1 MTSVWPW
8 IALTLTVI
16 TWIIPFLMLFVVPAN
31 RKPSSAT
38 AWMLLIFA
46 FPWPGLLLFILIGSP
61 KLSNRRIALQ
71 KEINVYI
78 KDIVAQAQA
87 DPEMRPLLAPEIP
100 ARYQPFV
107 DLSTALGALPATA
120 ENGVEIL
127 TDYDAILARIAADID
142 MAQRFVHVQFYIL
155 IADAATEE
163 CFRAMER
170 AVARGVTV
178 RVLYDPV
185 GSRKYPPYRAT
196 VQRMQAAG
204 ISAYPMLPLYRLDD
218 VNRPDLRN
226 HRKIVVIDG
235 EIAYTG
241 SLNLI
246 HRAYHRHDN
255 LYYDELM
262 VRVCGPAVDTL
273 DAVFRADWY
282 SETGQR
288 TVDPDDPFSVITF
301 TPGGTSLCQVLPS
314 GSGFE
319 RENNLRLFVDL
330 IHAAREKLVIC
341 NPYFVPDEALM
352 MAVISAALRGVE
364 VTMFNSEARDQFL
377 VSYAQRSYYEEL
389 LRSGV
394 KIRLYRSPILL
405 HTKTI
410 SIDNDIAVIGSS
422 NMDMR
427 SFELNLEVTLI
438 CYDPGVVADLR
449 RAEADYA
456 ARSLEV
462 TLDEWRRR
470 PLHKR
475 LFENLTRLMSPLL

>member
-8 IALTLTVI
+8 IALTLTVV

-46 FPWPGLLLFILIGSP
+46 FSWLGLILFILIGSP

-71 KEINVYI
+71 KEINGYI

-142 MAQRFVHVQFYIL
+142 MAQRFVHIQFYIL

-196 VQRMQAAG
+196 LQRMQAAG

-246 HRAYHRHDN
+246 HRAYHRRDN
-255 LYYDELM
+255 LYYDEL
-262 VRVCGPAVDTL
+262 VARVSGPVVDTL
-273 DAVFRADWY
+273 DAVFRTDWY
-282 SETGQR
+282 SETGQQ
-288 TVDPDDPFSVITF
+288 TVDPDDPFSAITF

-377 VSYAQRSYYEEL
+377 VSHAQRSYYEEL

-394 KIRLYRSPILL
+394 KIRLYRSPVLL

-410 SIDNDIAVIGSS
+410 SIDDDIAVIGSS

-438 CYDPGVVADLR
+438 CYDPCVVADLR
-449 RAEADYA
+449 RVEADYA

>member
-1 MTSVWPW
+1 
-8 IALTLTVI
+8 
-16 TWIIPFLMLFVVPAN
+16 
-31 RKPSSAT
+31 
-38 AWMLLIFA
+38 
-46 FPWPGLLLFILIGSP
+46 
-61 KLSNRRIALQ
+61 
-71 KEINVYI
+71 
-78 KDIVAQAQA
+78 
-87 DPEMRPLLAPEIP
+87 
-100 ARYQPFV
+100 
-107 DLSTALGALPATA
+107 
-120 ENGVEIL
+120 
-127 TDYDAILARIAADID
+127 
-142 MAQRFVHVQFYIL
+142 
-155 IADAATEE
+155 
-163 CFRAMER
+163 
-170 AVARGVTV
+170 V

-196 VQRMQAAG
+196 LRRMQAAG

-246 HRAYHRHDN
+246 HRAYHRRDN

-262 VRVCGPAVDTL
+262 ARVRGPAVDAL
-273 DAVFRADWY
+273 DAVFRTDWY

-288 TVDPDDPFSVITF
+288 LTDPDDPLNAIEF
-301 TPGGTSLCQVLPS
+301 TPDGTSLCQVLPS

-330 IHAAREKLVIC
+330 VHAAREKLVIC

-352 MAVISAALRGVE
+352 MAVISVALRGVE
-364 VTMFNSEARDQFL
+364 VTLFSSEARDQFL
-377 VSYAQRSYYEEL
+377 VAYAQRSYYEEL
-389 LRSGV
+389 LRAGV
-394 KIRLYRSPILL
+394 KIRLYRTPILL

-410 SIDNDIAVIGSS
+410 SVDNDIAVIGSS

-427 SFELNLEVTLI
+427 SFELNLEVTLL
-438 CYDPGVVADLR
+438 CYDPRVVADLR
-449 RAEADYA
+449 RAEAAYA
-456 ARSLEV
+456 ARSREL
-462 TLDEWRRR
+462 TLNEWRRR

>member
-1 MTSVWPW
+1 MPPVWTW
-8 IALTLTVI
+8 IALALTI
-16 TWIIPFLMLFVVPAN
+16 LTWIIPFVMLFIVPAN

-46 FPWPGLLLFILIGSP
+46 FPWLGLILFLLLGSP
-61 KLSNRRIALQ
+61 KLSSRRLAMQ
-71 KEINVYI
+71 KEINGYI
-78 KDIVAQAQA
+78 TELVAQAQA
-87 DPEMRPLLAPEIP
+87 DPQVRPLLAPDIP
-100 ARYQPFV
+100 GRYRPFV
-107 DLSTALGALPATA
+107 DLSAALGALPATA

-127 TDYDAILARIAADID
+127 TDYDDILARIAADID
-142 MAQRFVHVQFYIL
+142 AARRFVHIQFYIL

-170 AVARGVTV
+170 AVARGLPV

-196 VQRMQAAG
+196 LRRMQAAG

-246 HRAYHRHDN
+246 HRAYHRRDN

-262 VRVCGPAVDTL
+262 ARVRGPAVDAL
-273 DAVFRADWY
+273 DAVFRTDWY

-288 TVDPDDPFSVITF
+288 LTDPDDPLNAIEF

-330 IHAAREKLVIC
+330 VHAAREKLVIC

-377 VSYAQRSYYEEL
+377 VAYAQRSYYEEL
-389 LRSGV
+389 LRAGV
-394 KIRLYRSPILL
+394 KVRLYRAPILL

-410 SIDNDIAVIGSS
+410 SIDDDIAVVGSS

-427 SFELNLEVTLI
+427 SFELNLEVTLL
-438 CYDPGVVADLR
+438 CYDPRVVADLR

-456 ARSLEV
+456 ARSREL